1 MGPLDTDFWTYSV
14 NLGMQQTGWPDLGHG
29 LFLICESRFARDGM
43 PLNKSHAALGRPG
56 HMRTFFGDLVV
67 LAVKPDPSRPDN
79 VVLADVN
86 FRDLRHTIDYFQTDR
101 TNPCI
106 ANLERLPH
114 GQAVPGLMIHCDG
127 SEVRWAPH
135 GLQSRTD
142 KVLVLVDTNNRDED
156 VPVDLDPCP
165 GARRVGLDWFV
176 RRMPVAQ
183 DWAQGAI
190 TPATLRNDMARYLV
204 PQGTSHNEH
213 RNSRNQVFVKDQN
226 TFGQPHIGTVVIVE
240 ASGGQVEAGHIK
252 ALNAFLD
259 SVARFQPRVLQE
271 LADEQDLWLC
281 HWEPAPLDDAK
292 GAFQTFWKKW
302 KEEQRAKD
310 ADVGHLPSPYE
321 IKPTLPSK
329 AIMVEALVNRIRRG
343 WNIADQIALGG
354 MGPGGRGA

>member
-1 MGPLDTDFWTYSV
+1 MAPMDTDFWTYSV
-14 NLGMQQTGWPDLGHG
+14 NIGMQQAGWPDLGHG
-29 LFLICESRFARDGM
+29 LFLVCASRMARDGM

-67 LAVKPDPSRPDN
+67 LAVKPDRSRPDS

-106 ANLERLPH
+106 VNPERLPQ

-127 SEVRWAPH
+127 SEVRWAPY

-142 KVLVLVDTNNRDED
+142 KVLVLQDTHIQDDE
-156 VPVDLDPCP
+156 VTIDLDPCP

-176 RRMPVAQ
+176 RRLPSSQ

-204 PQGTSHNEH
+204 PEGTSHNEH
-213 RNSRNQVFVKDQN
+213 RNKKNQVFVEDLKA
-226 TFGQPHIGTVVIVE
+226 FGQPHIGTVVIVE
-240 ASGGQVEAGHIK
+240 AGGGQVEAGHIE

-259 SVARFQPRVLQE
+259 SVAPFQPEILGE
-271 LADEQDLWLC
+271 LADERDLWLS
-281 HWEPAPLDDAK
+281 HWEPVSLDGAK
-292 GAFQTFWKKW
+292 TAFKTFWGKW
-302 KEEQRAKD
+302 KEEQKAKQV
-310 ADVGHLPSPYE
+310 DVERLPCPYE
-321 IKPTLPSK
+321 IKATLSSR
-329 AIMVEALVNRIRRG
+329 AVMVEALVNRIRRG
-343 WNIADQIALGG
+343 WNM
-354 MGPGGRGA
+354 MGEHAA